1 MKTRLLFLSVLS
13 IALWSCADP
22 GSVTEPVVENPKPI
36 ERTILP
42 EHLDEASGDDR
53 FLTGGDGQEYDYALA
68 NAPEELWS
76 RQDDRSS
83 IVLDTV
89 HGRILRLRLSLIP
102 KAKSWRD
109 TLELRVRRFTLE
121 LDSTAEIYLDR
132 GERRLFRG
140 EAVFYFRE
148 PGMDRWFYRPSK
160 LSSTSPEIPPE
171 LRDSVFCIV
180 RLWRNSN
187 HAVVLKLT
195 AQHFVVSG
203 DQGQQRKIR
212 RLRLSALLE
221 IPLVR

>member
-1 MKTRLLFLSVLS
+1 MKTRLLFLTVLA

-22 GSVTEPVVENPKPI
+22 SSVTDPIVENPKPV

-53 FLTGGDGQEYDYALA
+53 FLSGGDGQEYEYALA
-68 NAPEELWS
+68 NAPDELWS

-89 HGRILRLRLSLIP
+89 HGRILHLRLSLIP

-121 LDSTAEIYLDR
+121 LDSTANLFLDR
-132 GERRLFRG
+132 GEKRLFQG
-140 EAVFYFRE
+140 EAAFYLRE
-148 PGMDRWFYRPSK
+148 AGMNGWFYRTSK
-160 LSSTSPEIPPE
+160 LTSASPEIPLE
-171 LRDSVFCIV
+171 LRDSVFCRV
-180 RLWRNSN
+180 RLWRNSRN
-187 HAVVLKLT
+187 AIVFTLT
-195 AQHFVVSG
+195 VQHFVVINE
-203 DQGQQRKIR
+203 QGQQRKVR

-221 IPLVR
+221 IPLAR

>member
-13 IALWSCADP
+13 IVLWSCADP

-109 TLELRVRRFTLE
+109 TLALRVRRFTLE
-121 LDSTAEIYLDR
+121 LDSAAEIYLDR
-132 GERRLFRG
+132 GEKRLVRG
-140 EAVFYFRE
+140 EAVFYLRE
-148 PGMDRWFYRPSK
+148 PGMDRWFYRPSR
-160 LSSTSPEIPPE
+160 LTSTSPEIPPE
-171 LRDSVFCIV
+171 LRDSVFCVLRI
-180 RLWRNSN
+180 WRNST
-187 HAVVLKLT
+187 HAIVLKLT
-195 AQHFVVSG
+195 VQHFVVTS
-203 DQGQQRKIR
+203 DQGQQGKVR